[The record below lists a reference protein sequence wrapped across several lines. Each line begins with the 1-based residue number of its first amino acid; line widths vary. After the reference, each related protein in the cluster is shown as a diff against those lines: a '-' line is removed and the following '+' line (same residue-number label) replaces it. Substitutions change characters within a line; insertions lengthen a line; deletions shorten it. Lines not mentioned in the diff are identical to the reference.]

1 MGTPIQVAIDCADPR
16 RLAEFWAAALG
27 YALQPPPEGFNSWEE
42 FLTARGVPETEWNSR
57 NAVVD
62 PDGRGPRIFFQRVP
76 EPKTVKNRLHLDVNA
91 GGPLDTPPDERKR
104 RVDAE
109 VERLVELGA
118 TRVHVTEEW
127 GERHVLLLD
136 PAGNEFDVH

>member
-136 PAGNEFDVH
+136 PAGNEFDVQ